1 MKTTHPLK
9 LLGFLVL
16 VALLAAGCAGPEEE
30 APAAGSSAEQAIAAA
45 KEAYARAKREG
56 YAWRDTGKIIKKAEK
71 ALAAGDEA
79 KATKLANKARKQ
91 SEMAIEQKYRELRR
105 LEALGIIKKGSAPR
119 KPVSVGTDQYE
130 VVRGDNLWDIAGKQD
145 IYANPF
151 QWPLIYK
158 ANQDKIK
165 DADLIYPGQVFD
177 INRNASPDEVN
188 AAIQHAKTRGAWSLG
203 VVEESDRAYL
213 AQ

>member
-9 LLGFLVL
+9 LLGSLML
-16 VALLAAGCAGPEEE
+16 AALLAAGCAGPEEE
-30 APAAGSSAEQAIAAA
+30 APAGPSAEQAIAAA
-45 KEAYARAKREG
+45 KEAYARAKKEG

-71 ALAAGDEA
+71 ALADGDEA
-79 KATKLANKARKQ
+79 KAIKLANKARKQ
-91 SEMAIEQKYRELRR
+91 SELAIEQKYRELRR
-105 LEALGIIKKGSAPR
+105 LEAMGIIGKGSAPR
-119 KPVSVGTDQYE
+119 KPVSVGADQYE
-130 VVRGDNLWDIAGKQD
+130 VVRGDNLWDIAGKQE

-177 INRNASPDEVN
+177 INRNASPEEVN
-188 AAIQHAKTRGAWSLG
+188 AAIQHARTRGAWSLG
-203 VVEESDRAYL
+203 VVEESDKAYL